1 MSYLQTVNEIRTAAK
16 AVNPHGTFDHG
27 GHVDISQDF
36 DKPLPF
42 IYLYPMSDTP
52 GVDPNFIDSNTIL
65 MGFWAQDDPA
75 STTEERE
82 KLIGRMDDLSKDFLL
97 ELMSNKLVKVFS
109 ISREPVYKFYNGT
122 FSGYLVR
129 FTYQN
134 FSPCP

>member
-1 MSYLQTVNEIRTAAK
+1 MSYLQTVNEMRTAAN

-42 IYLYPMSDTP
+42 IYLYPMSDVP
-52 GVDPNFIDSNTIL
+52 AIDPNFVDSNTIL
-65 MGFWAQDDPA
+65 MGFWAQDSPD

-82 KLIGRMDDLSKDFLL
+82 KLIGKMDALSKAFILQL
-97 ELMSNKLVKVFS
+97 VSNKFTKLS
-109 ISREPVYKFYNGT
+109 ALTREPVYKFYNGT